1 MEGTSSKRGTSSQNT
16 LSNYKMVKEI
26 GEGAFAKVQLAVNII
41 TGLKVAIKILD
52 LQSKNASDAKKVRQ
66 EINILRLFSD
76 PRIVHLYEVIET
88 RSKIYVVMEYINS
101 GDLYDYTTVRG
112 RLSEDE
118 ARHFFQQIISGV
130 ECCHLHMVV
139 HRDLKLENLL
149 LDSKH
154 NVIIADFGLSDI
166 MHDGHFLKTGCGSPH
181 YTAPEVL
188 SGRLYAGPE
197 VDVWS
202 CGVILYVLLCGM
214 YPFDGHESS
223 LYAKIKSGIYSLPNH
238 LSPGARDLIKRIL
251 VLDPISRLSI
261 PEVRQH
267 PWFQQH
273 LPRDVAMH
281 STTATPNTNNAQAQ
295 AHIDSPQ
302 VYLRSPANLQRNWTL
317 GFQSQASPHK
327 MMTHVLKVLQK
338 LHVRWKEIGHY
349 NMKCLWLPVFPTY
362 SRPVLK
368 CGPSKKSQS
377 CGDDSSITS
386 MSRVC
391 VRSQNAV
398 KFEIQLY
405 KASGNLYVLDLQR
418 IDGSPFLF
426 LEVSAAFL
434 ALVVA

>member
-1 MEGTSSKRGTSSQNT
+1 MKRVSEAWDGHYSSNLSASFCFFFPHLHSIFLSLHTRTSNMRICLYLSNFKMEGTSSKRGTSSQNT

-52 LQSKNASDAKKVRQ
+52 LQSKNASDAKK
-66 EINILRLFSD
+66 
-76 PRIVHLYEVIET
+76 
-88 RSKIYVVMEYINS
+88 
-101 GDLYDYTTVRG
+101 
-112 RLSEDE
+112 
-118 ARHFFQQIISGV
+118 GV